1 MTAIG
6 TLRIAQGDGA
16 ERTFEL
22 VSDVVLGRDK
32 GADVVL
38 TDPSGEVSRRHARIV
53 IRGTEAV
60 LEDLGSSNGTFVN
73 GERLDGPY
81 ALRAGDMVELGGC
94 TLEFVPAPAPATTR
108 SGSDGE
114 GTLTIISGWGAG
126 ESTTLHGSATIG
138 RDEGS
143 DLRVIDTEVSRR
155 HAKVTVQDG
164 EAWIDDLHSL
174 NGTYVNGERVVEHE
188 SLVGGD
194 QIQIGM
200 ALIELTLPVDD
211 RLTVARQRPGEPPA
225 IAGEVP
231 RGEQLTSLHRRPALP
246 PQPSRVREVFSQ
258 PVALLAAESG
268 NRKWWTLAAVV
279 VCSFM
284 LLLDVTIVAVAR
296 PSIADALHPSFEE
309 LQWVVDAYTLTLSVA
324 LLTAGSLGDI
334 FGHKRLLVI
343 GLVIFTVA
351 SVACAQAPD
360 AVFLDVA
367 RAVQGIGAAVMF
379 ATALALIVQEFPP
392 QERGVAYA
400 AFGAASGV
408 AVALGPIVGGL
419 LTDAFGWEAVFYVN
433 LPIGIVI
440 FIVIQRKLVNIPG
453 RPTRVDFPGVM
464 TFTGAMF
471 LAIYAT
477 IRGNTAGWT
486 SPLIL
491 GCYGASVVLF
501 IAFLVIET
509 RRRQPMLDLSLFR
522 KRTFV
527 GANSAAF
534 TMSFASITL
543 LFFLTVWFQSI
554 LGYSPIGAGLRL
566 VVFTGAAL
574 SVAPIAGAIAEKVS
588 PRITLTFGLVLIA
601 AGSLSM
607 TFVLDSS
614 STWTAIIP
622 GMILGGWGTGIV
634 NPIMAAAALGVVPPS
649 QGGIASGINNT
660 FREVGQ
666 TAGIAVLG
674 TLLQHSVRTD
684 VQSSLAGTTL
694 GGNTTDIADAI
705 SGGLTQS
712 VAATVPDESTRL
724 ALIDAAHV
732 SYVAGLKEI
741 LIVAGAVALI
751 GAIST
756 VVLIRGEDLKFPT
769 EGAGH

>member
-16 ERTFEL
+16 QRTFEL
-22 VSDVVLGRDK
+22 VSDVVLGRDTS
-32 GADVVL
+32 ADIVL

-73 GERLDGPY
+73 GERLDAPY
-81 ALRAGDMVELGGC
+81 ALRAGDKVELGRC
-94 TLEFVPAPAPATTR
+94 TLEFVPAPAPARTR
-108 SGSDGE
+108 SRSDGE
-114 GTLTIISGWGAG
+114 GTLTIVSGPGAG

-138 RDEGS
+138 RDEGN
-143 DLRVIDTEVSRR
+143 DLRVIDSEVSRR

-164 EAWIDDLHSL
+164 KAWIDDLHSL
-174 NGTYVNGERVVEHE
+174 NGTYVNGERVVDHK

-194 QIQIGM
+194 RIQIGM
-200 ALIELTLPVDD
+200 AMFELTLPVDD
-211 RLTVARQRPGEPPA
+211 QSTVIGQRPGGQPTIVGRVAP
-225 IAGEVP
+225 
-231 RGEQLTSLHRRPALP
+231 GEQRTIIGRRPALP
-246 PQPSRVREVFSQ
+246 PQPSRVREILSQ

-351 SVACAQAPD
+351 SVACAQSPD
-360 AVFLDVA
+360 ATFLDLA
-367 RAVQGIGAAVMF
+367 RGVQGIGAAVMF

-392 QERGVAYA
+392 QERGVAYG

-440 FIVIQRKLVNIPG
+440 FILIQKKLVNIPG
-453 RPTRVDFPGVM
+453 RPTRVDFPGLV
-464 TFTGAMF
+464 TFSGAMF

-477 IRGNTAGWT
+477 IRGNDEGWT
-486 SPLIL
+486 SRLIL
-491 GCYGASVVLF
+491 GSYGASVVLF
-501 IAFLVIET
+501 IAFLVIEK
-509 RRRQPMLDLSLFR
+509 RRKQPMLDVSLFR
-522 KRTFV
+522 QRTFV
-527 GANSAAF
+527 GANSAAL

-566 VVFTGAAL
+566 VVFTGAGL

-588 PRITLTFGLVLIA
+588 PRITLTFGLVLIG
-601 AGSLSM
+601 AGSLFM
-607 TFVLDSS
+607 TFVLHSS
-614 STWTAIIP
+614 SPWTAIVP
-622 GMILGGWGTGIV
+622 GMIFGGWGTGIV
-634 NPIMAAAALGVVPPS
+634 NPIMAAASLGVVRPS
-649 QGGIASGINNT
+649 QGGVASGINST

-674 TLLQHSVRTD
+674 TLLQHSVRTH
-684 VQSSLAGTTL
+684 VQSSLAGTGLSAKATS
-694 GGNTTDIADAI
+694 IADAI
-705 SGGLTQS
+705 SGGLTQR
-712 VAATVPDESTRL
+712 VAAAVPDESMRMQ
-724 ALIDAAHV
+724 LIHAAHV
-732 SYVAGLKEI
+732 SYVAGLQQI
-741 LIVAGAVALI
+741 FIVSGAVALI

-756 VVLIRGEDLKFPT
+756 VVLVRGEDLKFPT
-769 EGAGH
+769 AGAGH